1 MELACST
8 SKTSA
13 VVDVTLE
20 LGFVAITGT
29 DAFAAMPVPA
39 HSAVMGDAAP
49 ANADLLQEVT
59 LNINIGV
66 GPR

>member
-13 VVDVTLE
+13 VVDVSLE
-20 LGFVAITGT
+20 PGFVATTGT
-29 DAFAAMPVPA
+29 EAIDAMPVPA
-39 HSAVMGDAAP
+39 QSAATSDAAP

-66 GPR
+66 APH